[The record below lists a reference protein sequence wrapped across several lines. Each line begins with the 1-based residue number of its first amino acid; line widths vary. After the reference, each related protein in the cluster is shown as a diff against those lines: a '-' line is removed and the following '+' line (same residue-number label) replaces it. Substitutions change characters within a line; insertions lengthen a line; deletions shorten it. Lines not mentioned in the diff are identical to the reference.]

1 MLRISYVHQSF
12 LTYAAVD
19 NSDHNQSSATAKTS
33 FHEPSITI
41 FQHKDYPAPNVPI
54 PNDMNNSITSKTKL
68 SSYFNN
74 IEPSKAG
81 KPEPR
86 AVLMS

>member
-1 MLRISYVHQSF
+1 MTYV
-12 LTYAAVD
+12 TVD

-41 FQHKDYPAPNVPI
+41 FQHTDHPAPNVPI
-54 PNDMNNSITSKTKL
+54 LNDINNSITTKTKL
-68 SSYFNN
+68 SSYYTN
-74 IEPSKAG
+74 IEPSKEG